1 MRMPTHDARAVS
13 LVRHCEEKPEILIIR
28 GSVREE
34 KSYKS
39 EEDKYWYMVEQ
50 STAGE
55 TDSLLRDNGEN
66 NAPEMA
72 LSISQK

>member
-39 EEDKYWYMVEQ
+39 EEVMEPLIFPCLDLVFGHA
-50 STAGE
+50 SFSAT
-55 TDSLLRDNGEN
+55 R
-66 NAPEMA
+66 
-72 LSISQK
+72 